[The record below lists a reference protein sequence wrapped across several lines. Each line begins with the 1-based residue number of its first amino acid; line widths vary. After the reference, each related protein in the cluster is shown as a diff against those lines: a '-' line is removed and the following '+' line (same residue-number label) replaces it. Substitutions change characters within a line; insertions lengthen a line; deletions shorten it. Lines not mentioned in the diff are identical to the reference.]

1 MFVLSVSVIN
11 GYCVNERIIMNKV
24 LFDNHINEL
33 TTQIGL
39 YLENSLTEE
48 LHFSMCDLSESDR
61 KQQICFQLVQIL
73 LLYTKK
79 FKKCLLAGKAKLKVA
94 SILIMRMNWLCT
106 ILHEIGHCIHLRST
120 GLSIDCFFRELYKKC
135 DFDFQDPKYYC
146 HYCPYVLKGRQ
157 CHFYCELYADDYALD
172 AIKKIRSMLN

>member
-39 YLENSLTEE
+39 YLENNLTEE

-61 KQQICFQLVQIL
+61 KQQICFQPEIAPEHGQQEIDFHSYTPTYINIFVYRSFCANIIAINKEIQKMPTCRKSKIEGCLNLNNEDELVM
-73 LLYTKK
+73 YNT
-79 FKKCLLAGKAKLKVA
+79 
-94 SILIMRMNWLCT
+94 
-106 ILHEIGHCIHLRST
+106 
-120 GLSIDCFFRELYKKC
+120 
-135 DFDFQDPKYYC
+135 P
-146 HYCPYVLKGRQ
+146 
-157 CHFYCELYADDYALD
+157 
-172 AIKKIRSMLN
+172 